1 MSLLLVVLCDD
12 EMQTDQKTESTKA
25 RILTL
30 LKDNTQLTKADLMK
44 ILGKSRGT
52 INEHIIN
59 LKNEG
64 LLERVGGRKQGHWE
78 VLTKSGG

>member
-1 MSLLLVVLCDD
+1 
-12 EMQTDQKTESTKA
+12 
-25 RILTL
+25 
-30 LKDNTQLTKADLMK
+30 MK

-78 VLTKSGG
+78 VLTKSGD